1 MTDIIYLK
9 DKSKI
14 IRRQTFD
21 MVINANK
28 GHLGGS
34 LSCVEILVT
43 LYYGDILEFD
53 LKNPKWENR
62 DIFIM
67 SKGHANNSL
76 YVILADLGFFPVSE
90 LNNFSKTGC
99 ILGQHCDTL
108 VPGIEVNSGSLG
120 HGLGI
125 ASGIALGYKLDK
137 RDPHIFVLLGDG
149 ECQEGSIWE
158 AAMLAAHHKLDNLV
172 AIIDRNG
179 LSSEDFTENTSKL
192 EPLKDKFEAF
202 GWRVKVIDG
211 HSIEEI
217 LEAIEYRYLRGKPLM
232 IIANTIKGKGV
243 SWLENLPRSH
253 HTIPK
258 GDDLDN
264 ARKELEPNSHNSIYI

>member
-1 MTDIIYLK
+1 MYSDINIHFLK
-9 DKSKI
+9 DKSKV
-14 IRRQTFD
+14 IRKQTFD
-21 MVINANK
+21 MVVNANK

-34 LSCVEILVT
+34 LSCVEILTV
-43 LYYGDILEFD
+43 LYYGKILKYD
-53 LKNPKWENR
+53 PKNPKWENR

-76 YVILADLGFFPVSE
+76 YVILADLGFFPIYE
-90 LNNFSKTGC
+90 LDNFSKKGC

-108 VPGIEVNSGSLG
+108 VPGIEISTGSLG

-125 ASGIALGYKLDK
+125 ASGITLGYKLDK
-137 RDPHIFVLLGDG
+137 KDNNIFVLLGDG

-158 AAMLAAHHKLDNLV
+158 AAMFASHHKLGNLV

-202 GWRVKVIDG
+202 GWRVKTING

-217 LEAIEYRYLRGKPLM
+217 LGALEYRHLKGKPLM

-264 ARKELEPNSHNSIYI
+264 ARKELK